1 MMNSD
6 GASPGPEV
14 RTQAHWA
21 SDDSSSATASPAP
34 PINSTSSTARPPITN
49 ARPFVAAYD
58 QHGARVKGRGRQ
70 PSIPVLHALEIVT
83 ARPRL
88 PGGDGAVSNVP
99 PAEGS
104 TGNRRG
110 LRGDGHRV
118 VGGRGPKVIAQP
130 IEWLV

>member
-14 RTQAHWA
+14 RTQAHWGH
-21 SDDSSSATASPAP
+21 DLD
-34 PINSTSSTARPPITN
+34 RN
-49 ARPFVAAYD
+49 ARRELEMHFDGVVAFRADAVPDDPVVAAYE

-99 PAEGS
+99 QLKGPRGIDEDCAATVTVLWAAED
-104 TGNRRG
+104 
-110 LRGDGHRV
+110 L
-118 VGGRGPKVIAQP
+118 K
-130 IEWLV
+130 